1 MDLISEQQFLLRQP
15 CFPQKTATDKYYFR
29 LTNRLADIC
38 RKENLLPGW
47 PESVVGRAIL
57 GAVGYFQ
64 DILTD
69 SGIFRSFTEW
79 HNRMYGKWLPFYE
92 VGDDYIP
99 HELNLE
105 DVRFLLW
112 YTLAMN
118 FEERRQWDPLDPE
131 ILKAAEVIHHELNRL
146 YDDPDTPIP
155 EDYHISRG
163 LEIGNPEE
171 ADDVFRFGNWLFM
184 HCYLMTPAFALTLT
198 EMMQNP
204 ELKGGADIEKLK
216 EALENAMMEE
226 PTGPLAFYLIEWLF
240 IILEGKMPPEQPKE
254 KQQSQSQKGTGD
266 SEENA
271 EDGNGGKS
279 DEGTGETPEHP
290 YYTKVMRATGGKRI
304 AFFRDYESLN
314 RFFVNALGW
323 EDVDNLPALKG
334 SRDFVVLV
342 NREKGML
349 VARNVAAC
357 LRFPDNP
364 CYDEAYARTH
374 AIDLLTVRGLCPA
387 DLLHYAFEHDALPDA
402 RFPGTDETALVAANR
417 DFIARCYL
425 QKYYR
430 GD

>member
-1 MDLISEQQFLLRQP
+1 MKELISEQQFLLRQP
-15 CFPQKTATDKYYFR
+15 CFPEKTATDKYFFR
-29 LTNRLADIC
+29 LANRLADIC
-38 RKENLLPGW
+38 SKKALLPGW
-47 PESVVGRAIL
+47 PESVVGRTIL
-57 GAVGYFQ
+57 GIVGYFQ

-92 VGDDYIP
+92 LDEDYIP
-99 HELNLE
+99 HELNIQ

-112 YTLAMN
+112 YTLTMN
-118 FEERRQWDPLDPE
+118 FEERRQWNPLDPE
-131 ILKAAEVIHHELNRL
+131 IAVAAETIHKELNRL

-155 EDYHISRG
+155 ENYHISRG

-184 HCYLMTPAFALTLT
+184 HCYLMTPAFALTLA
-198 EMMQNP
+198 EIMQNP
-204 ELKGGADIEKLK
+204 ELKGGADVEKLR

-226 PTGPLAFYLIEWLF
+226 PTGPLAFYLIEWLY
-240 IILEGKMPPEQPKE
+240 IILEGKMPPENTSRNQALE
-254 KQQSQSQKGTGD
+254 NE
-266 SEENA
+266 SE
-271 EDGNGGKS
+271 GKREAS
-279 DEGTGETPEHP
+279 AAEHP
-290 YYTKVMRATGGKRI
+290 YYTKVMAYTGGKRI
-304 AFFRDYESLN
+304 AFFPDYESLN
-314 RFFVNALGW
+314 RFFIDALGW
-323 EDVDNLPALKG
+323 EDTDNLPALKG
-334 SRDFVVLV
+334 SRNFVILV

-349 VARNVAAC
+349 VARNVASC
-357 LRFPDNP
+357 LKLEGNP
-364 CYDEAYARTH
+364 CYDPGYARRH

-402 RFPGTDETALVAANR
+402 CFPGSDDKRLVHDNR